1 MITEAYGKVI
11 NMKTVRRRETL
22 EKYQERQKKENQWFL
37 SHFPVT
43 REGRTTAKV
52 GIVFYAA
59 VQHNN
64 DSLFHGPNLQI

>member
-1 MITEAYGKVI
+1 
-11 NMKTVRRRETL
+11 MKTVRRRETL
-22 EKYQERQKKENQWFL
+22 EKYQEIEEKKKKENQWLL

-59 VQHNN
+59 VRHNNDLN
-64 DSLFHGPNLQI
+64 DSLFHGPKLQI